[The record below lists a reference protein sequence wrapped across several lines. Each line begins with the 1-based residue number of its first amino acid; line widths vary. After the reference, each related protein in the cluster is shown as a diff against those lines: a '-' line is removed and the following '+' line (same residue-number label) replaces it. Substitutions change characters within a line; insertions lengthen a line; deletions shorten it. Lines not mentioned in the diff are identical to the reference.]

1 MRLAETAGE
10 WDGFPLNRPMTNE
23 ALYVELVSRLK
34 RAHVLGTVNGL
45 ISWDEQVNLPPDS
58 ADLRAEQL
66 ALMAEL
72 QHAAASDPRIGGLLT
87 ELEGREGTPGRS
99 EGESARPAVAPYPPD
114 EAKAGALTADQR
126 VVVTRSRR
134 DYDRVVKLPPE
145 FVRERARHSSESFHA
160 WARCKAASDFG
171 GYAPYL
177 DKQLELAKRE
187 AGYLGFAATPYD
199 YMIDRHD
206 PGMTAAVIERLF
218 GELREGLVPL
228 VREIVSSPVKP
239 RAGIFRGFP
248 VAGQRAF
255 LHFVTERLGLNYRRG
270 RIDVSLH
277 PFCEGSG
284 ADIRMTT
291 RFDEDNPLN
300 SLFSSIHE
308 TGHGLYEQGLR
319 LEDQGTP
326 LGQAVGMGVHE
337 SQSRLWEN
345 QVARSRGFWRFFE
358 PHFREA
364 FPAQLG
370 AISSDE
376 LYLAVNAVR
385 PTLIRVDADEVTYN
399 LHIILRFEIEKRLF
413 AGTLAVADLPAAW
426 SALAE
431 ELLGLTP
438 PNDRVG
444 ALQDV
449 HWSGG
454 MFGYFPSYCLG
465 NMMASQLWYKA
476 QGELPGLEDDFSRG
490 DFSRLLGWLR
500 RNIHEQGRRHDTQE
514 LVKVVTGEPLTP
526 TYLLRYLRERY
537 LPLYRGDTQRR

>member
-1 MRLAETAGE
+1 MTTEAVYAE
-10 WDGFPLNRPMTNE
+10 LI
-23 ALYVELVSRLK
+23 SRLK

-45 ISWDEQVNLPPDS
+45 LSWDEQVNLPPDS

-72 QHAAASDPRIGGLLT
+72 QHAAASDPRVGELLT
-87 ELEGREGTPGRS
+87 GLEGRGGPPSCATATVGTPGCS
-99 EGESARPAVAPYPPD
+99 GNHAVSPAVAPYPLAAAMPD
-114 EAKAGALTADQR
+114 ALTADQQ
-126 VVVTRSRR
+126 VVLKYSRR
-134 DYDRVVKLPPE
+134 DYDRVTKLPPK
-145 FVRERARHSSESFHA
+145 FVSEKARHSSKAFHA
-160 WARCKAASDFG
+160 WAECKGKSDFA
-171 GYAPYL
+171 GYAPFIERHL
-177 DKQLELAKRE
+177 WLAKQE
-187 AGYLGFAATPYD
+187 ASYLGCAAAPYD

-206 PGMTAAVIERLF
+206 PGMTAETIGALF
-218 GELREGLVPL
+218 AELKEGLVPL
-228 VREIVSSPVKP
+228 MSEIVSSPVKA
-239 RAGIFRGFP
+239 RAGLFHGFP
-248 VAGQRAF
+248 VEQQRTF
-255 LHFVTERLGLNYRRG
+255 LHTVTERLGFNYRRG

-291 RFDEDNPLN
+291 HFDEANPLN
-300 SLFSSIHE
+300 SLFSAIHE
-308 TGHGLYEQGLR
+308 TGHGLYEQGTR
-319 LEDQGTP
+319 IEHQGTP
-326 LGQAVGMGVHE
+326 LGQAVGMAVHE

-345 QVARSRGFWRFFE
+345 QVARSRPFWRFFE
-358 PHFREA
+358 PRFREM
-364 FPAQLG
+364 FSAQLG
-370 AISSDE
+370 AVSSGE

-426 SALAE
+426 KALAQ

-438 PNDRVG
+438 ANDREGV
-444 ALQDV
+444 LQDV

-465 NMMASQLWYKA
+465 NMMASQFWYKVH
-476 QGELPGLEDDFSRG
+476 GDLTGLEEDFARG

-526 TYLLRYLRERY
+526 KYLLRYLRERY
-537 LPLYRGDTQRR
+537 GPLYRA

>member
-1 MRLAETAGE
+1 MITESTYAE
-10 WDGFPLNRPMTNE
+10 LI
-23 ALYVELVSRLK
+23 SRLK

-66 ALMAEL
+66 ALIAEL
-72 QHAAASDPRIGGLLT
+72 QHAAASEPRIGELLAA
-87 ELEGREGTPGRS
+87 LENRDRPASLAKAEEGKPGRPEDVPVRPAAMPGRS
-99 EGESARPAVAPYPPD
+99 P
-114 EAKAGALTADQR
+114 AGASAPLTADQR
-126 VVVTRSRR
+126 VVVKHARR
-134 DYDRVVKLPPE
+134 DYNRVVRLPPE
-145 FVRERARHSSESFHA
+145 FVREKARHSSETFHA
-160 WARCKAASDFG
+160 WARCKAAADFG
-171 GYAPYL
+171 SYAPFL
-177 DKQLELAKRE
+177 EKQLELAKQE
-187 AGYLGFAATPYD
+187 AAYLGYSAAPYD

-218 GELREGLVPL
+218 SELKAGLVPL
-228 VREIVSSPVKP
+228 VREIESSPVKA

-248 VAGQRAF
+248 ETGLRAF
-255 LHFVTERLGLNYRRG
+255 LRLVTERLGFNYRRG
-270 RIDVSLH
+270 RFDVSLH

-291 RFDEDNPLN
+291 RFDENNPLN

-308 TGHGLYEQGLR
+308 TGHGLYEQGLP
-319 LEDQGTP
+319 LKDQGTP

-358 PHFREA
+358 PQFRQA

-376 LYLAVNAVR
+376 LYLAVNDVR

-413 AGTLAVADLPAAW
+413 AGTLAVTDLPEAW
-426 SALAE
+426 AALAK
-431 ELLGLTP
+431 ELLGLVP
-438 PNDRVG
+438 PSDREGV
-444 ALQDV
+444 LQDV

-465 NMMASQLWYKA
+465 NMMASQFWYRA
-476 QGELPGLEDDFSRG
+476 QGDLPGL
-490 DFSRLLGWLR
+490 
-500 RNIHEQGRRHDTQE
+500 
-514 LVKVVTGEPLTP
+514 
-526 TYLLRYLRERY
+526 
-537 LPLYRGDTQRR
+537 